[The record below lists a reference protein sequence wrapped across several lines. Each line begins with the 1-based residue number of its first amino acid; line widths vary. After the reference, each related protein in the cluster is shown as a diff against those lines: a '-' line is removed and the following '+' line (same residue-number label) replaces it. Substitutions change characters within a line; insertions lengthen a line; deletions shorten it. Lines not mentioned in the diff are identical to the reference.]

1 MNYRSIRVFISS
13 TFIGMEKERNYLM
26 QHVFPRLVHLA
37 AKRHVSVSPLDLRWG
52 ISKESAERGEVV
64 KTCLREIQNTHP
76 FFIGILG
83 SRYGWT
89 PSFEEISNDPET
101 LQEFPWLKDDVRNG
115 LSMTEI
121 EMQFGVLREKEKV
134 NAYFYYKPFSYESND
149 KQVELITAIR
159 NDTRY
164 ELKEYSNEIKL
175 GELVER
181 DFLQLLDML
190 YPIKQLDEFHEILN
204 TQEHLITELSEG
216 FVGRDLEL
224 NQIDQFVRSRKENAL
239 AIRASKGI
247 GKSSILATW
256 IKYHKFDNNLI
267 SYFPTQVAGDKDAH
281 KIQQYILDRLSQ
293 ISGKQYN
300 IESNIYDAIK
310 DAIDEISCKT
320 PLLIIVDAVDTIS
333 INQEID
339 KNLSWLPLANENC
352 KVIVSYSEE
361 IFDDVMIRRGFNF
374 LQVNPLRDIIKL
386 ELINNYLKPFG
397 KSEGLTD
404 IDRNRIASNNK
415 SNNLHLMYMA
425 LNEMVYNCTIDDI
438 PTYLDS
444 YTCAQDSSE
453 FKKDVIMRMQTKY
466 NKLFLA
472 KTLSPILCSRNGL
485 TEPEIL
491 AISNVSQL
499 EWSQFYCAYSFVFD
513 YNNGVYNIVD
523 KEFKEILL
531 DILISSDDKS
541 SAIERICKYF
551 EEQLEELKKEDNRP
565 SVDELMSYFKI
576 ELFKQEVSN
585 EDISNYT
592 RNWIMSEKMFK
603 GKERLFEELAFQY
616 NREDLKLLFNLLKD
630 PVINVYFQ
638 RNHED
643 ELYLYWKAIENHS
656 IGNFKCLI
664 DLKNEEYYTHEFL
677 SDYFYTLSLL
687 SENGLSDRAFA
698 TKCIIKSV
706 EYLQQSNSWYKKFLS
721 AQRLIHLSA
730 LCGDTDVL
738 LKYIELS
745 SEDTPYEIECKVSL
759 ILNCADKYEQDGCF
773 EEAISIIE
781 KYKVQELLSRLGFSS
796 RTSLESHLNSILA
809 DVYAQIGVN
818 EQNLLLAHE
827 YYNKSLSGIEQL
839 IKVDFKKYFERYI
852 KVNHNYAIF
861 CYEIGHTDQSMQVL
875 KKVIDK
881 FNQEKCKIK
890 QSDWSLYIRLM
901 VTYGSILTD
910 KSETSNSRDLL
921 LEANNI
927 LQYALNAA
935 KGLYEENVDAEAL
948 LYADSLYN
956 LSRTMRRLATS
967 ETQLKEALSNYEIA
981 RSVYGKIANINGVVN
996 SLSGQGLILQ
1006 TLGNF
1011 DSAADRFRL
1020 AVVKLE
1026 SVCDNNVNIQK
1037 LESLLKKALEC
1048 LVETNDVGGIILV
1061 AKKLI
1066 VFYYRLF
1073 NRTKDERYLEAS
1085 MLYNSFLEQNNIIFP
1100 RSEWN
1105 KQIKQL

>member
-1 MNYRSIRVFISS
+1 
-13 TFIGMEKERNYLM
+13 MEKERNYLM

-89 PSFEEISNDPET
+89 PSLKEISIDSET

-121 EMQFGVLREKEKV
+121 EMQFGVLREKETV
-134 NAYFYYKPFSYESND
+134 NAYFYYKPFSHESNN

-159 NDTRY
+159 NDSRY
-164 ELKEYSNEIKL
+164 ELKEYSDEVKL

-190 YPIKQLDEFHEILN
+190 YPINQLDEFHEIYN
-204 TQEHLITELSEG
+204 EQEHLISELSEG

-224 NQIDQFVRSRKENAL
+224 NQIDQFVYSRNENAL
-239 AIRASKGI
+239 AICASKGI

-256 IKYHKFDNNLI
+256 IKYHKFDNTII
-267 SYFPTQVAGDKDAH
+267 SYFPTQLAGDKDAP

-300 IESNIYDAIK
+300 IKSNIYDAIK
-310 DAIDEISCKT
+310 DAIDEISCNT

-339 KNLSWLPLANENC
+339 KNLSWLPLANDKC
-352 KVIVSYSEE
+352 KVIVSYSDD
-361 IFDDVMIRRGFNF
+361 IFDDVISRRGFKC
-374 LQVNPLRDIIKL
+374 LQVNALRDTIKL

-404 IDRNRIASNNK
+404 DDRNRIASNNK

-425 LNEMVYNCTIDDI
+425 LNEMVYNCTIDNL
-438 PTYLDS
+438 PTYVDS
-444 YTCAQDSSE
+444 YTSAHNSYE
-453 FKKDVIMRMQTKY
+453 FKKDVVMRMLKKY

-472 KTLSPILCSRNGL
+472 KILSPILYSRKGL
-485 TEPEIL
+485 TELDIL
-491 AISNVSQL
+491 AISSVSQL

-513 YNNGVYNIVD
+513 YNNGVFNILD
-523 KEFKEILL
+523 KEFKQILL
-531 DILISSDDKS
+531 DRLISSDDES
-541 SAIERICKYF
+541 TAIEGICKYYK
-551 EEQLEELKKEDNRP
+551 EQLEELKKEDNRP
-565 SVDELMSYFKI
+565 SVDDLMSYFKI
-576 ELFKQEVSN
+576 EFFKKEVSN
-585 EDISNYT
+585 EDIGNYT

-616 NREDLKLLFNLLKD
+616 NRKDLKLLFNLLKD

-643 ELYLYWKAIENHS
+643 ELYLYWKAIHDHS
-656 IGNFKCLI
+656 IGDFKCLI

-677 SDYFYTLSLL
+677 SDYFYTLSVF
-687 SENGLSDRAFA
+687 SENGLSDREFA
-698 TKCIIKSV
+698 TKCIIKSI
-706 EYLQQSNSWYKKFLS
+706 EYLQQSNPWYKKFLS

-730 LCGDTDVL
+730 LCGDTNVL
-738 LKYIELS
+738 LKYVDLS
-745 SEDTPYEIECKVSL
+745 SENTPYELECKVSL

-773 EEAISIIE
+773 EQAISIIE
-781 KYKVQELLSRLGFSS
+781 KYKVHELISRLGFLS
-796 RTSLESHLNSILA
+796 RTSLESHVNSILA
-809 DVYAQIGVN
+809 DAYAQIGFN

-827 YYNKSLSGIEQL
+827 YYKKSLSGIELL
-839 IKVDFKKYFERYI
+839 IKVDFIKYFERYI

-861 CYEIGHTDQSMQVL
+861 CFEIGHTDQSIQVL
-875 KKVIDK
+875 KNVIDR
-881 FNQEKCKIK
+881 FNKEKCKIK
-890 QSDWSLYIRLM
+890 PSDWSLYIRLM

-910 KSETSNSRDLL
+910 KSEASNANDLL
-921 LEANNI
+921 IEANNI

-935 KGLYEENVDAEAL
+935 KGLYEENVDSEAL

-956 LSRTMRRLATS
+956 LSRTIRRLATS
-967 ETQLKEALSNYEIA
+967 EIQLKEALSYCEIA
-981 RSVYGKIANINGVVN
+981 SIVYGKIANIKGVVN
-996 SLSGQGLILQ
+996 SLSSQGLILQ

-1037 LESLLKKALEC
+1037 LEILLKKALEC
-1048 LVETNDVGGIILV
+1048 LVETNDVSGIILI

-1073 NRTKDERYLEAS
+1073 NSTQDERYLEAS
-1085 MLYNSFLEQNNIIFP
+1085 MLYNNFLEQNNTVFP
-1100 RSEWN
+1100 RSEWS
-1105 KQIKQL
+1105 KQIHQL

>member
-13 TFIGMEKERNYLM
+13 TFIGMEKERNHLM

-64 KTCLREIQNTHP
+64 KTCLREIRNTHP

-89 PSFEEISNDPET
+89 PSLEEISIDSET
-101 LQEFPWLKDDVRNG
+101 LQEFPWLKDDVQNG

-121 EMQFGVLREKEKV
+121 EMQFGVLREREKV
-134 NAYFYYKPFSYESND
+134 NAYFYYKPFSYESKN
-149 KQVELITAIR
+149 KQADLINAIR
-159 NDTRY
+159 NDSRY
-164 ELKEYSNEIKL
+164 ELKEYSDEKQL
-175 GELVER
+175 GKLVEQ
-181 DFLQLLDML
+181 DFLRLLDSL
-190 YPIKQLDEFHEILN
+190 YPVKQLDEFQEIYTN
-204 TQEHLITELSEG
+204 QEHIITELSEG
-216 FVGRDLEL
+216 VVGRDLEI
-224 NQIDQFVRSRKENAL
+224 NQIDQFVHSRNENAL
-239 AIRASKGI
+239 AICASKGI

-256 IKYHKFDNNLI
+256 IKCHKFDNTLI
-267 SYFPTQVAGDKDAH
+267 SYFPTQLAGDTDAP

-293 ISGKQYN
+293 ISGKQYT
-300 IESNIYDAIK
+300 IESNIYDVIK
-310 DAIDEISCKT
+310 DAIDEISCNT
-320 PLLIIVDAVDTIS
+320 PLLIIVDAVDTVS
-333 INQEID
+333 IKQEID
-339 KNLSWLPLANENC
+339 KNLSWLPLATDKC
-352 KVIVSYSEE
+352 KIIISYSES
-361 IFDDVMIRRGFNF
+361 IFDDVMIRRGFKC
-374 LQVNPLRDIIKL
+374 LRIEPLRDTIRL
-386 ELINNYLKPFG
+386 DLIDNFLKPFG
-397 KSEGLTD
+397 KSEGLSNN
-404 IDRNRIASNNK
+404 DRNRIASNNK
-415 SNNLHLMYMA
+415 SNNLHLMFMA
-425 LNEMVYNCTIDDI
+425 LNEMVYNCTIVNL
-438 PTYLDS
+438 PSYVDS
-444 YTCAQDSSE
+444 YICAHNSHE
-453 FKKDVIMRMQTKY
+453 FKKDVVMRMLNKY
-466 NKLFLA
+466 DKIFLE
-472 KTLSPILCSRNGL
+472 KTLSPILYSRKGL

-499 EWSQFYCAYSFVFD
+499 EWSQFYCAYSFVFVN
-513 YNNGVYNIVD
+513 NNGVYNIAD
-523 KEFKEILL
+523 KEIKDIFL
-531 DILISSDDKS
+531 DVLISSNEECV
-541 SAIERICKYF
+541 AIERICNYF
-551 EEQLEELKKEDNRP
+551 KEQLEEIKKEDNRP
-565 SVDELMSYFKI
+565 SKDDIESIFKI
-576 ELFKQEVSN
+576 EVFKQGVSD
-585 EDISNYT
+585 EDIDNYT

-603 GKERLFEELAFQY
+603 GKERQFEELAFQY
-616 NREDLKLLFNLLKD
+616 NRKDLKQLFSLLQD

-643 ELYLYWKAIENHS
+643 ELYLYWKAIRNHS
-656 IGNFKCLI
+656 IGNFECLI

-677 SDYFYTLSLL
+677 SDYYYTLSVL
-687 SENGLSDRAFA
+687 SENGLSDRKFA
-698 TKCIIKSV
+698 TKCIKKSI
-706 EYLQQSNSWYKKFLS
+706 EYLQQSNLWYKKFLS
-721 AQRLIHLSA
+721 AQRLNRLSA
-730 LCGDTDVL
+730 LCGDIDVL
-738 LKYIELS
+738 IKHIELS
-745 SEDTPYEIECKVSL
+745 NEDKSYEIECKVSL